1 MRVVGILLVRNEEGF
16 VEAAVR
22 NVLSFCDE
30 FIAVDN
36 GSTDKTIPILEKLR
50 EQNPKKVRVHHASH
64 PRESHELVAGLA
76 GTNTWIF
83 GVDGDE
89 IYDPV
94 GLARF
99 HKRLESGEFEHD
111 WCIFGNVLNVR
122 RLDLARGIAEGH
134 LAPPCRSMTKLYNF
148 AVIEAWHGPCLERLH
163 GGRVVFKNGF
173 HEKLRR
179 NLHESVSWDEADLRC
194 MHLCFIPRSS
204 KESPVSGPRKN
215 IMDIHNRSITK
226 TILQFRDR
234 LLGRPVVDW
243 KEQRYGRGDRV
254 EKLTAPFFPRELHSH

>member
-1 MRVVGILLVRNEEGF
+1 MKIVGILLVRNEEGF
-16 VEAAVR
+16 VETAVR
-22 NVLSFCDE
+22 NALDFCDE

-36 GSTDKTIPILEKLR
+36 GSADKTVPTLEKIRSQFAGKMRLY
-50 EQNPKKVRVHHASH
+50 HATH
-64 PRESHELVAGLA
+64 PRESHDLIAGLA
-76 GTNTWIF
+76 GTDTWVF

-94 GLARF
+94 GLGRF
-99 HKRLESGEFEHD
+99 RKRLESREFDSD

-148 AVIEAWHGPCLERLH
+148 SAIEAWHGPCLERLH
-163 GGRVVFKNGF
+163 GGRVVFKKGF

-194 MHLCFIPRSS
+194 LHLCFIPRSS
-204 KESPVSGPRKN
+204 TESTVSGPRKN
-215 IMDIHNRSITK
+215 IMDVHNRSITK

-254 EKLTAPFFPRELHSH
+254 EKLTAPFFPRELHSY